1 MRRTLR
7 GLPGI
12 RGSLAALASSV
23 SGKTVRFDRL
33 PSEPLPTDR
42 SALPVAKK
50 SKTKASTLT
59 SPQEELVAL
68 AVLLLRRDSASQS
81 ELSREMY
88 SVGFSTSRIA
98 ELLGTTA
105 NTINQA
111 IQKGKKAKGA
121 KRDA

>member
-1 MRRTLR
+1 M
-7 GLPGI
+7 
-12 RGSLAALASSV
+12 
-23 SGKTVRFDRL
+23 
-33 PSEPLPTDR
+33 
-42 SALPVAKK
+42 PVAKK